1 MQSQLLFVLD
11 GLLSGIA
18 RYGLNISAL
27 ESWVLS
33 LLAAVFIDVDL
44 SPAQ

>member
-11 GLLSGIA
+11 GLLSVTA

-27 ESWVLS
+27 ETWVS
-33 LLAAVFIDVDL
+33 LLDAVFIDVDL
-44 SPAQ
+44 TRVVE